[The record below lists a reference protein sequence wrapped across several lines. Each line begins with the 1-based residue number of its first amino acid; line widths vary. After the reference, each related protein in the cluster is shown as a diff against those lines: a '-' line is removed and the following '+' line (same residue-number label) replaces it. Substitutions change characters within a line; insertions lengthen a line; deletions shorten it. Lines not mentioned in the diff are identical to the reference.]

1 MAFKSVRTKLLTI
14 CILSVLVTGL
24 VPFLFF
30 EVRFLQQEEE
40 RISQRALDLAN
51 KVAVP
56 LSRSLWDY
64 DESTVLLVLDTL
76 IRDPDL
82 VRVRI
87 VLPEGAGE
95 FHPLDENDELSV
107 AKEDISF
114 IRVPLTYVAFEDEE
128 ILGHL
133 EVGYTT
139 VQAYDKVAT
148 RVLLDG
154 VIFLCIL
161 LTLGGGAALAINRII
176 GRPLAMLSHSID
188 EMATQK
194 KPVLVKWR
202 SEDELGQTVE
212 AYNNMLITIEQHEKD
227 LVKAKE
233 IAEIANRAKTSF
245 LANMSHELRTPLNA
259 IIGFAEILM
268 KEDDYKV
275 DQARRS
281 EYLGYIFEAGSSLM
295 MMVSDIQQISR
306 LESSEAGM
314 QDEELDVEDE
324 IRSCVRA
331 LELRAGDGAVELE
344 YSLQSNI
351 PYLRTNAQGFKQI
364 VVNLLS
370 NAIHFTPRGG
380 QVEISTL
387 YDAHHGLTIRV
398 ADTGVG
404 IAKDDLPL
412 VTDPFWKTSDGNEER
427 SGLGLS
433 IVKSI
438 TERNK
443 GRLSIESE
451 LGKGTTVTVN
461 FPVDRLVERSE
472 LLLGKA
478 KTA

>member
-1 MAFKSVRTKLLTI
+1 
-14 CILSVLVTGL
+14 
-24 VPFLFF
+24 
-30 EVRFLQQEEE
+30 
-40 RISQRALDLAN
+40 
-51 KVAVP
+51 
-56 LSRSLWDY
+56 
-64 DESTVLLVLDTL
+64 
-76 IRDPDL
+76 
-82 VRVRI
+82 
-87 VLPEGAGE
+87 
-95 FHPLDENDELSV
+95 
-107 AKEDISF
+107 
-114 IRVPLTYVAFEDEE
+114 
-128 ILGHL
+128 
-133 EVGYTT
+133 
-139 VQAYDKVAT
+139 
-148 RVLLDG
+148 
-154 VIFLCIL
+154 
-161 LTLGGGAALAINRII
+161 
-176 GRPLAMLSHSID
+176 
-188 EMATQK
+188 
-194 KPVLVKWR
+194 
-202 SEDELGQTVE
+202 
-212 AYNNMLITIEQHEKD
+212 MLITIEQHEKD